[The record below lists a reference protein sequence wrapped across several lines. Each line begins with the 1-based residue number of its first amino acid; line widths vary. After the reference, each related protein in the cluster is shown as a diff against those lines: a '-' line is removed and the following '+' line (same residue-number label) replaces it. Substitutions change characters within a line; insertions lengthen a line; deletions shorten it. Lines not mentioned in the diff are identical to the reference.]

1 MGLLTALAAFQR
13 WVAGRL
19 KKHTS
24 YGNALIS
31 DIQIS
36 EGTYLEQDNQRCKGW
51 AVCYMEDLIIFS
63 NSAEDHQTHLTRLLR
78 FSRENTR
85 EIYLSV
91 EKCAWACQYVRFLR
105 CIVGN
110 SELATDPKKV
120 RSIITMPCP
129 KAQEEIRV
137 FSDSPDHTGNTY
149 TDTRE

>member
-13 WVAGRL
+13 WVAGSL

-85 EIYLSV
+85 ENILIRRKMCLGLPICSILTLHSRQQRTSNGPQEGTFYNNDTVPEGTRGNQS
-91 EKCAWACQYVRFLR
+91 FLA
-105 CIVGN
+105 
-110 SELATDPKKV
+110 L
-120 RSIITMPCP
+120 
-129 KAQEEIRV
+129 
-137 FSDSPDHTGNTY
+137 TGSY
-149 TDTRE
+149 RKHIHG

>member
-51 AVCYMEDLIIFS
+51 AVCYLDDLIIFS
-63 NSAEDHQTHLTRLLR
+63 NSAEDHQTHLTRLPEVL
-78 FSRENTR
+78 SRKYSRKYTYPSKNV
-85 EIYLSV
+85 L
-91 EKCAWACQYVRFLR
+91 
-105 CIVGN
+105 G
-110 SELATDPKKV
+110 LANMFD
-120 RSIITMPCP
+120 
-129 KAQEEIRV
+129 
-137 FSDSPDHTGNTY
+137 SDAA
-149 TDTRE
+149 

>member
-78 FSRENTR
+78 FSREHYSRKYTYPSKNV
-85 EIYLSV
+85 L
-91 EKCAWACQYVRFLR
+91 
-105 CIVGN
+105 G
-110 SELATDPKKV
+110 LAN
-120 RSIITMPCP
+120 M
-129 KAQEEIRV
+129 
-137 FSDSPDHTGNTY
+137 FDSY
-149 TDTRE
+149 AA